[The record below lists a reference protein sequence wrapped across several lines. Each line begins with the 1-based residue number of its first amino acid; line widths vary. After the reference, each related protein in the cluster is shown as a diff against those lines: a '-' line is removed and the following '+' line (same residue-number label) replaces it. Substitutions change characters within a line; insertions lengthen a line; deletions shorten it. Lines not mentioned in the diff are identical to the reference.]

1 MRMCMPDSA
10 CRGITVEGAQT
21 GRSATYNG
29 QIVDVTNPRHQRAL
43 LAEGA
48 FPASLSGVAH
58 HTDGYRCGSCGHGSF
73 FRRCGR
79 CGSDCEKEES

>member
-10 CRGITVEGAQT
+10 CRGITVQGAQS
-21 GRSATYNG
+21 GRQTRYQG
-29 QIVDVTNPRHQRAL
+29 QIVDVGNLRHQRAL

-58 HTDGYRCGSCGHGSF
+58 NGAGYRCGDCGHGSW

-79 CGSDCEKEES
+79 CGADCEKEES